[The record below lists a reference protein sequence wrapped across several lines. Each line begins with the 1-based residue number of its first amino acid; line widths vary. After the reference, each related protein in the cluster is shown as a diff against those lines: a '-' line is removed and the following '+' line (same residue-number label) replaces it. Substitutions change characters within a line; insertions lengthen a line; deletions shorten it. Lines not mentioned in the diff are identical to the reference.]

1 MKVFILNLDQSAD
14 RLDEQKR
21 QFAQLGMDF
30 ERLPAVSVQDI
41 SHEFY
46 QSTLTQGQRVM
57 KQTEIACL
65 LSHKKA
71 WEQVIKANEPCAIL
85 EDDAVLV
92 RDFATVLNNIHTLDR
107 TDMDFI
113 NLEVHGRKKIVGQ
126 AVQSLGDYSLLPL
139 FLDKSGTGGYV
150 LYPSGAKK
158 LLQRLSHSI
167 GLADAFIY
175 GCPTL
180 KMYQIEPAVL
190 LQSDK
195 CEQYGVPFD
204 AYPLQSMIGKIQ
216 NTHQVELSL
225 AQKAQLKYNRIST
238 QIALGIS
245 TLKALMLG
253 KKRFIDVQADRFNK
267 FI

>member
-1 MKVFILNLDQSAD
+1 MKPQ
-14 RLDEQKR
+14 
-21 QFAQLGMDF
+21 
-30 ERLPAVSVQDI
+30 
-41 SHEFY
+41 
-46 QSTLTQGQRVM
+46 
-57 KQTEIACL
+57 
-65 LSHKKA
+65 
-71 WEQVIKANEPCAIL
+71 
-85 EDDAVLV
+85 
-92 RDFATVLNNIHTLDR
+92 
-107 TDMDFI
+107 
-113 NLEVHGRKKIVGQ
+113 VGQ
-126 AVQSLGDYSLLPL
+126 SLDLQEIGKVWKCPHFLQEYLTNPLLISLQSKNLSTENLINSRCSCATKDLIKLKICVRLVKSNISLIIRSSS
-139 FLDKSGTGGYV
+139 FLYFFSQLNFTEKESRLQKIFFKSAIG
-150 LYPSGAKK
+150 